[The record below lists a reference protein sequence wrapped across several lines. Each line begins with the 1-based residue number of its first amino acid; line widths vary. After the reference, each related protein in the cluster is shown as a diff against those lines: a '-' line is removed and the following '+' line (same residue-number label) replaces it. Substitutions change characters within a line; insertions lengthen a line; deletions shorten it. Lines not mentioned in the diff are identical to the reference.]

1 MEQIMNELATLLT
14 RVAAAANDPP
24 PDGAAFCSEPRVY
37 PPGHP
42 AAEGLRAVWGVPP
55 GGRRVI
61 RNGQPKS
68 NDVNANLLRQ
78 TNVVNARRTKE
89 REEKA
94 RDAWSLVEN
103 GASIAD
109 ASAAVGLQPK
119 TLKVYW
125 KRMGLEAA

>member
-1 MEQIMNELATLLT
+1 MSDDQLIAY
-14 RVAAAANDPP
+14 A
-24 PDGAAFCSEPRVY
+24 SEPRVY

-61 RNGQPKS
+61 RKDGPKS
-68 NDVNANLLRQ
+68 NDIIANLLRQ
-78 TNVVNARRTKE
+78 TSVVNAQRTKE
-89 REEKA
+89 SEAKA

-119 TLKVYW
+119 TLKSYW